1 MTTRLELFIG
11 GQRRSPRTDRYL
23 DVWDP
28 ATGGVLAQVPLCG
41 TEDAHEAV
49 AAAAAAFEP
58 WAETPVPERARVMFR
73 LQALIQR
80 DLDHLATLIV
90 QENGKALD
98 EARGEV
104 RRGLE
109 VVEFAAGMPSLMMGN
124 GLEQVARG
132 VDTDM
137 YRYPVGVVAGI
148 TPFNF
153 PVMIPLWM
161 APIAIAAGNTFVLKP
176 SQRTP
181 LSAMR
186 LAELFSEAGLPDGVF
201 NVVHGAE
208 DAANALIDH
217 PAVKAVSFV
226 GSEAGARAVYAR
238 AAEGIFSSAFANA
251 GQRCLAGSV
260 LMPVGEIADA
270 LVERLVDLARTAPMG
285 SGLDPQ
291 CVMTP
296 VTTEVHKQRV
306 LGWIERGLQE
316 GARLVV
322 DGREP
327 SVRTGFFVGPTI
339 LDHVH
344 PEMSIA
350 QEEIFGPVLVVER
363 VPDLETA
370 IQVINRSRFGN
381 AAVIYTGS
389 GLAARTFRR
398 RVHAGMIG
406 VNVGVPAPMAF
417 FPFAGWKNSFFGDL
431 HATGRDAVEFFTER
445 KVITSRWY

>member
-161 APIAIAAGNTFVLKP
+161 APIAIAAGNTFVLTP

-226 GSEAGARAVYAR
+226 GSE
-238 AAEGIFSSAFANA
+238 
-251 GQRCLAGSV
+251 
-260 LMPVGEIADA
+260 
-270 LVERLVDLARTAPMG
+270 
-285 SGLDPQ
+285 
-291 CVMTP
+291 
-296 VTTEVHKQRV
+296 
-306 LGWIERGLQE
+306 LQE